1 MRRIVAIAALSIGLH
16 VAVLASL
23 QPTTESPGTRITPP
37 ANAVTV
43 RVLPPPN
50 SVVVERADTS
60 AAEPQRSRRSTP
72 TENTSADPVPA
83 SPALAVW
90 STFAEGDYA
99 SADTLAQRPMPTAD
113 VIVPYPEGFMADGKV
128 EVILAL
134 YISELGVVDRIV
146 PEGGTEFPVLME
158 AALAAFRSATFSP
171 GIAQDKRVKS
181 KMRIAVT
188 FDADDR

>member
-1 MRRIVAIAALSIGLH
+1 MAIAALSVGLH

-23 QPTTESPGTRITPP
+23 QPTTEAPRARIAPP
-37 ANAVTV
+37 AAAVTV
-43 RVLPPPN
+43 RVVPPLS
-50 SVVVERADTS
+50 SVAVERADTS
-60 AAEPQRSRRSTP
+60 AAKPQRSRRSTP
-72 TENTSADPVPA
+72 TATTSADAVPA

-99 SADTLAQRPMPTAD
+99 SADTLVQRPTPTAD
-113 VIVPYPEGFMADGKV
+113 VIVPYPEGFVADGKV

-146 PEGGTEFPVLME
+146 PEGGTDVPVLLE

-171 GIAQDKRVKS
+171 GLAQDKTVKS

-188 FDADDR
+188 FDAGDR